1 MYLFSDTDERL
12 ISPGMGEEARHR
24 GNVYCNLKTI
34 EGYILLQW
42 LVRLVVRVP
51 IWA

>member
-24 GNVYCNLKTI
+24 GNVYCNLSSTYKCNFL
-34 EGYILLQW
+34 GADNKQ
-42 LVRLVVRVP
+42 
-51 IWA
+51 

>member
-24 GNVYCNLKTI
+24 GNVYPQIRN
-34 EGYILLQW
+34 YA
-42 LVRLVVRVP
+42 P
-51 IWA
+51 I